1 MQHADGITGQRTNT
15 MISSLN
21 LDSDR
26 RIITHEVRQ
35 RSLDRLRNGCNGS
48 STELLE
54 KFSRS
59 LKIFKQR
66 EASRKRMTMQ
76 SDDKART
83 HQQRQQIHQRDLDH
97 DDAETQTTKLADRNG
112 CNGSSNELKEEFL
125 RNLKIFKQREAS
137 RQRTTMQSDD
147 KAGTHREDEAR
158 KLEEGEATSSCES
171 LATSTRKT
179 PDRY

>member
-1 MQHADGITGQRTNT
+1 
-15 MISSLN
+15 
-21 LDSDR
+21 
-26 RIITHEVRQ
+26 
-35 RSLDRLRNGCNGS
+35 
-48 STELLE
+48 
-54 KFSRS
+54 
-59 LKIFKQR
+59 
-66 EASRKRMTMQ
+66 MTMQ

-158 KLEEGEATSSCES
+158 KLDEGEATSSCES